1 MDKVS
6 LDSTFHI
13 AKGGER
19 DCYLHPNDNKKV
31 IKVLHKKGEHNNQ
44 NELEYKYMTFLKKR
58 TTDLAHLTDCYGFID
73 TNYGKGLIFDRV
85 LDFDGVASKSFRY
98 YLANKII
105 PFKEQEFL
113 LSELKKYLEKNLI
126 LFVDTSLTNIF
137 CQRISECSYKLII
150 VDGLGAKR
158 TGMKFVLYKVSKLYT
173 KYKIKRQWEK
183 LIKMYKKDVNRA
195 KLGKRPFTRL

>member
-1 MDKVS
+1 MQKLN
-6 LDSTFHI
+6 LDDNLLI

-19 DCYLHPNDNKKV
+19 SCYLHPTDNTKV
-31 IKVLHKKGEHNNQ
+31 IKTLHTQGTHNNQ
-44 NELEYKYMTFLKKR
+44 NELEFNYMSYLKKR
-58 TTDLAHLTDCYGFID
+58 KVNLSYITDCYGYVD
-73 TNYGKGLIFDRV
+73 TNLGKGLVFDRV
-85 LDFDGVASKSFRY
+85 LDYDGNQSKSFRY

-105 PFKEQEFL
+105 PLDEQRRL
-113 LSELKKYLEKNLI
+113 IDELKKYLDENLI

-137 CQRISECSYKLII
+137 CPKISDSEYKLII

-158 TGMKFVLYKVSKLYT
+158 TGAKFLLYKLSRSYT

-183 LIKMYKKDVNRA
+183 FMRMYKKDVQRA

>member
-1 MDKVS
+1 MSKLILNDE
-6 LDSTFHI
+6 LLI

-19 DCYLHPNDNKKV
+19 DCYIHPEDENRV
-31 IKVLHKKGEHNNQ
+31 IKILHKEGMHNNQ
-44 NELEYKYMTFLKKR
+44 NKLEFSYMKYLKKR
-58 TTDLAHLTDCYGFID
+58 VKNLSGITDCYGYVN
-73 TNYGKGLIFDRV
+73 TNLGKGLIFDRV
-85 LDFDGVASKSFRY
+85 MDYDGEPSKSFRY

-105 PFKEQEFL
+105 PLDEQRKLINDLKE
-113 LSELKKYLEKNLI
+113 YLEDNLI

-137 CQRISECSYKLII
+137 CPKISENKYKLII

-158 TGMKFVLYKVSKLYT
+158 TGVKFVLYKLSNSYT

-183 LIKMYKKDVNRA
+183 FMRMYEKDVQRA